1 MLQELKQGTFAYDVA
16 SRRYIAFL
24 EITHF
29 LFQEKRLPG
38 STGHEASCLETEAQC
53 LESAVHSDLVIVY
66 KHCSNLLEPETIR
79 LTSCAAPQ
87 FPQTLTRG
95 EQEEH

>member
-1 MLQELKQGTFAYDVA
+1 MWPVGVTLH
-16 SRRYIAFL
+16 FL